1 MDRPASNDVPGNPY
15 ASPTP
20 QSTPTLI
27 GTGGGGDDVVAT
39 IIPYRNPPALIAYY
53 LGIFSLI
60 ACIPFVGLIGL
71 GMSIAAFVCGINGLR
86 RAAQNPEARGR
97 VHAWIGIICGGI
109 FTVFGLLINVVAII
123 GLYAG
128 MSQ

>member
-1 MDRPASNDVPGNPY
+1 MTCPNPY

-27 GTGGGGDDVVAT
+27 GASGGADDVVAT
-39 IIPYRNPPALIAYY
+39 IIPYRNAPALIAYY

-60 ACIPFVGLIGL
+60 ACIPFVGFIGL
-71 GMSIAAFVCGINGLR
+71 GMSIAAFICGINGLR
-86 RAAQNPEARGR
+86 RAAQHPEAHGR

-109 FTVFGLLINVVAII
+109 FTVFGLFINGVAII
-123 GLYAG
+123 GLVAS
-128 MSQ
+128 MTQ